1 MNVKVKICGITTNE
15 DAQAAVHE
23 GATALGFIFVRSSP
37 RSIEP
42 DRAKEIIRLLPPFV
56 TPVGVLTE
64 TSRPEALVLVAKSG
78 IRCLQL
84 QENKDSGD
92 FADFP
97 IPCYRVFRVS
107 PEFKLESL
115 RGSLAGAFMLDTFIE
130 GILGGTGKTFDWNI
144 AVQAKKYGRVILS
157 GGINPE
163 NVGEA
168 VRRVSPYAID
178 VSSGVERS
186 PGVKDHRK
194 MHLLFEAIAG
204 AGNDVPSKGMA
215 GR

>member
-1 MNVKVKICGITTNE
+1 MNTKVKICGITRSE
-15 DAQAAVHE
+15 DAEVAVQE

-37 RSIEP
+37 RYIEP
-42 DRAKEIIRLLPPFV
+42 DRAKEIIRILPPFV
-56 TPVGVLTE
+56 TPVGVLAE
-64 TSRPEALVLVAKSG
+64 ASRPEALVLVAKSG

-84 QENKDSGD
+84 HDSKDIQD
-92 FADFP
+92 FSDFP
-97 IPCYRVFRVS
+97 IPCYRVFRAS
-107 PEFKLESL
+107 PEFRLESL
-115 RGSLAGAFMLDTFIE
+115 RGSRAGTFMLDTFVE
-130 GILGGTGKTFDWNI
+130 GALGGTGKTFDWNI

-194 MHLLFEAIAG
+194 MHLLFEAIAEV
-204 AGNDVPSKGMA
+204 GNDRTSKSMVGQ
-215 GR
+215 

>member
-1 MNVKVKICGITTNE
+1 
-15 DAQAAVHE
+15 
-23 GATALGFIFVRSSP
+23 
-37 RSIEP
+37 
-42 DRAKEIIRLLPPFV
+42 
-56 TPVGVLTE
+56 
-64 TSRPEALVLVAKSG
+64 
-78 IRCLQL
+78 
-84 QENKDSGD
+84 
-92 FADFP
+92 
-97 IPCYRVFRVS
+97 
-107 PEFKLESL
+107 
-115 RGSLAGAFMLDTFIE
+115 MLDTFIE

-178 VSSGVERS
+178 VSSGVEQS

-204 AGNDVPSKGMA
+204 AENNAGSKGMA
-215 GR
+215 G